1 MNPEMV
7 VVNLVAL
14 NGGELIGS
22 TRLQKQAYLVHYCGA
37 NLDELDFVYHHYG
50 PYSFD
55 LADGCIDAEVAGWIT
70 TEEHPRRYGVRY
82 TTYKVTNRSPRGARR
97 NIGDL
102 AEADAKRVVDD
113 TNRVSSVALELAAT
127 AAFLQRQGIYDDVL
141 SELKLRKSHKATHQ
155 NLERAQQLLEDLGV
169 DALRDMH

>member
-22 TRLQKQAYLVHYCGA
+22 TRLQKQAYLVHCCGA
-37 NLDELDFVYHHYG
+37 NLDKLDFVYHHYG
-50 PYSFD
+50 PYSFE
-55 LADGCIDAEVAGWIT
+55 LADACIDAEVAGWIVA
-70 TEEHPRRYGVRY
+70 EEHLGPYGVRL
-82 TTYKVTNRSPRGARR
+82 TTYRMNNRPSREARM
-97 NIGDL
+97 NIGEL
-102 AEADAKRVVDD
+102 AEADAKRVVDH
-113 TNRVSSVALELAAT
+113 TLRVSSVALELAAT

-141 SELKLRKSHKATHQ
+141 SELKLRKSRKATHQ
-155 NLERAQQLLEDLGV
+155 NLEKAQQLLDDLGV